1 MLDGARVYAEVIVS
15 LAKGEME
22 FRAHRVCQ
30 AILLQHPFHLS
41 DQRTVRLSQS
51 LDMDNVV
58 IRGDL
63 TAVERDPQIVGCRR
77 VLEPAQLHQ
86 NRAEQTV
93 RITVLR
99 IELDCAPDRL
109 FGGRRLLLLYEE
121 FRLADQSET
130 GAGFGGSGAA
140 ETVEDLGAIVVDR
153 QQVAELC
160 VRFGKIR
167 GNGNN
172 PSKRGNRF
180 GSEPLAL
187 ESEAPVVMGDGEIGT
202 DLDSP
207 IETDE
212 RLGGIGLR
220 EMY

>member
-77 VLEPAQLHQ
+77 IMEPAQLHQ

-109 FGGRRLLLLYEE
+109 FAGRALLLLYAE
-121 FRLADQSET
+121 FRLADEGET
-130 GAGFGGSGAA
+130 GRGVGGSGEAA
-140 ETVEDLGAIVVDR
+140 TVEDLGATFVASHKVD
-153 QQVAELC
+153 
-160 VRFGKIR
+160 
-167 GNGNN
+167 
-172 PSKRGNRF
+172 
-180 GSEPLAL
+180 
-187 ESEAPVVMGDGEIGT
+187 
-202 DLDSP
+202 
-207 IETDE
+207 
-212 RLGGIGLR
+212 
-220 EMY
+220 

>member
-63 TAVERDPQIVGCRR
+63 TAVERGSQIVGCRR

-86 NRAEQTV
+86 NSAEQTV

-99 IELDCAPDRL
+99 IEVDLSADRVL
-109 FGGRRLLLLYEE
+109 R
-121 FRLADQSET
+121 
-130 GAGFGGSGAA
+130 GAA
-140 ETVEDLGAIVVDR
+140 
-153 QQVAELC
+153 
-160 VRFGKIR
+160 
-167 GNGNN
+167 
-172 PSKRGNRF
+172 PP
-180 GSEPLAL
+180 PLYQHSRPPHPHHT
-187 ESEAPVVMGDGEIGT
+187 ES
-202 DLDSP
+202 
-207 IETDE
+207 
-212 RLGGIGLR
+212 
-220 EMY
+220 